1 MGFLDGSRSRQR
13 RREHLPAFRQIH
25 MSLKFDLR
33 HLAYRNKD
41 GSFGTQ
47 AERLKTLARM
57 ADDLKGLGY
66 QNMTADSLKPKHVEA
81 LVKHWQGQDL
91 SAGTLKNRMAVLRWW
106 AEKVGKPAI
115 VAGDNA
121 FYGISD
127 RQHVTNETKAVE
139 LQGDNLERVT
149 DPWTRYALRLQAAF
163 GLRREEALKFRPK
176 VALGDVE
183 VGQVVQL
190 KASWCKGGRAREV
203 PIRTADQ
210 VALLQEV
217 AGFAKGGS
225 LIPSNKLYV
234 DQLNTFKHQTA
245 KAGLSKSH
253 GLRHQYAQRRYQE
266 ETGFPCPAAGGPTSR
281 QLGPDDKARDR
292 AARLQIS
299 RELGHEREQI
309 TAVYL
314 GR

>member
-1 MGFLDGSRSRQR
+1 MRV
-13 RREHLPAFRQIH
+13 
-25 MSLKFDLR
+25 SLKYDLR

-47 AERLKTLARM
+47 AERLKTLTKM

-66 QNMTADSLKPKHVEA
+66 QNMTADSLKPKHIEA
-81 LVKHWQGQDL
+81 LVKSWRGQDL
-91 SAGTLKNRMAVLRWW
+91 SVGTVKNRMAALRWW
-106 AEKVGKPAI
+106 AEKVGKPGIIAS
-115 VAGDNA
+115 DNA
-121 FYGISD
+121 FYGIAD
-127 RQHVTNETKAVE
+127 RKYVTNKTKAVE
-139 LQGDNLERVT
+139 LGDDGLERVT
-149 DPWTRYALRLQAAF
+149 DPWTRYALRLQAAL

-176 VALGDVE
+176 VALAAIE

-190 KASWCKGGRAREV
+190 KASWCKGGRPREV
-203 PIRTADQ
+203 PIRTEEQ
-210 VALLQEV
+210 VALLEEV
-217 AGFAKGGS
+217 AAFAKGGS

-234 DQLNTFKHQTA
+234 EQLNTFKHQTA
-245 KAGLSKSH
+245 KAGLSKTH
-253 GLRHQYAQRRYQE
+253 GLRHQYAQRRYME

-281 QLGPDDKARDR
+281 QLTAAEKARDR
-292 AARLQIS
+292 DARLKIS